1 MKKFYLLL
9 SSLVFVLSLSAQDRE
24 IEENA
29 PEIMEVISPDFDW
42 ENFDN
47 KQARCKFKKNVLELE
62 CFKKNQHACTHTELD
77 FDVSNSDFI
86 ICFQID
92 VEKLDDE
99 HRVGI
104 VYDFK
109 NQKNFHAL
117 CFGKKQYS
125 LLCYENGD
133 NVVVKEG
140 LYKLD
145 NKKRLLITLKKK
157 GKRVEFYLGSKYF
170 PLTTLKNC
178 EITNQSVGFYVE
190 NETKINIT
198 GLGYR
203 VLLKKDVEEE

>member
-9 SSLVFVLSLSAQDRE
+9 SSLFFVFSLSAQDRE
-24 IEENA
+24 LEENA

-47 KQARCKFKKNVLELE
+47 KQEKCKFKKNFLELE
-62 CFKKNQHACTHTELD
+62 CLKKDQHACTHTELD
-77 FDVSNSDFI
+77 LDAINNDFI
-86 ICFQID
+86 ICFQLD

-104 VYDFK
+104 VYDFED
-109 NQKNFHAL
+109 QKNYHAL
-117 CFGKKQYS
+117 CFGKKQFS
-125 LLCYENGD
+125 LLKYENGD
-133 NVVVKEG
+133 NVVKKTG

-145 NKKRLLITLKKK
+145 NKKRLLVTLKKK
-157 GKRVEFYLGSKYF
+157 GKRVDFYLGSQYF
-170 PLTTLKNC
+170 PLMTLKDGK
-178 EITNQSVGFYVE
+178 ITNSSVGFYVE
-190 NETKINIT
+190 NQTKINIT